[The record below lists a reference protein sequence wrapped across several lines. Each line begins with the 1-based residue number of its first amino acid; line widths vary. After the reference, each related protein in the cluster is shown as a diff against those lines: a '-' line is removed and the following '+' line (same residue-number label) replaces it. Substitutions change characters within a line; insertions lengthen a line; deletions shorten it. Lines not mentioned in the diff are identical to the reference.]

1 MTDAP
6 FEPFAYAHARF
17 GEIAWMCQNTNHLV
31 PREAVEPA
39 MLEAIRERRYTMYPQ
54 GKGDPELL
62 DLVRKDFGL
71 APADPVILTAGG
83 TEALYMLERA
93 LFRPGDEMISSDPG
107 YPIIHRFAEL
117 AGANVRALPIYAP
130 PYRLDIEKVKEAIG
144 PRTRILVLIDPLNP
158 LGSGYSR
165 EEVRSFADLAH
176 DHRIYLLNDVT
187 YRDFPERHTLAREFA
202 PEQTVTVWSVS
213 KNCGLAGMRLGGLMA
228 SPDLASTIGRFHTND
243 LGVDVVAQWAARTA
257 LRTKATWLPAVRRQ
271 TRENAVRIREVVAK
285 VEGTSLPVF
294 PSQANMFPIDLA
306 GTGIRPETIQEE
318 MLIRDGVFV
327 RSGGYVSPLFG
338 HRFIRVSFS
347 NPPSDI
353 ERFARSFPAAV
364 ARLRAPAAR
373 AA

>member
-1 MTDAP
+1 
-6 FEPFAYAHARF
+6 
-17 GEIAWMCQNTNHLV
+17 
-31 PREAVEPA
+31 
-39 MLEAIRERRYTMYPQ
+39 
-54 GKGDPELL
+54 
-62 DLVRKDFGL
+62 
-71 APADPVILTAGG
+71 
-83 TEALYMLERA
+83 
-93 LFRPGDEMISSDPG
+93 
-107 YPIIHRFAEL
+107 
-117 AGANVRALPIYAP
+117 
-130 PYRLDIEKVKEAIG
+130 
-144 PRTRILVLIDPLNP
+144 
-158 LGSGYSR
+158 
-165 EEVRSFADLAH
+165 
-176 DHRIYLLNDVT
+176 
-187 YRDFPERHTLAREFA
+187 
-202 PEQTVTVWSVS
+202 
-213 KNCGLAGMRLGGLMA
+213 MA
-228 SPDLASTIGRFHTND
+228 SPDLASTVGRFHTND

>member
-31 PREAVEPA
+31 PREVVEPA

-130 PYRLDIEKVKEAIG
+130 PYRLDLEKVKEAIG
-144 PRTRILVLIDPLNP
+144 PKTRILVLIDPLNP

-202 PEQTVTVWSVS
+202 PEQTITVWSVS

-228 SPDLASTIGRFHTND
+228 SPDLASTVGRFHTND
-243 LGVDVVAQWAARTA
+243 LGVDVVAQWAARSA

-271 TRENAVRIREVVAK
+271 TRENAVRIREVVAT
-285 VEGTSLPVF
+285 VEGASLPVF

-306 GTGIRPETIQEE
+306 GTGIRPEAIQEE
-318 MLIRDGVFV
+318 MLLRDGVFV

-364 ARLRAPAAR
+364 ARLRAPTAR

>member
-31 PREAVEPA
+31 PREVVEPA

-130 PYRLDIEKVKEAIG
+130 PYRLDLEKVKEAIG
-144 PRTRILVLIDPLNP
+144 PKTRILVLIDPLNP

-202 PEQTVTVWSVS
+202 PEQTITVWSVS

-243 LGVDVVAQWAARTA
+243 LGVDVVAQWAARSA

-271 TRENAVRIREVVAK
+271 TRENAVRIREVVAT
-285 VEGTSLPVF
+285 VEGASLPVF

-306 GTGIRPETIQEE
+306 GTGIRPEAIQEE
-318 MLIRDGVFV
+318 MLLRDGVFV

-364 ARLRAPAAR
+364 ARLRAPTAR

>member
-31 PREAVEPA
+31 PREVVEPA

-130 PYRLDIEKVKEAIG
+130 PYRLDLEKVKEAIG
-144 PRTRILVLIDPLNP
+144 PKTRILVLIDPLNP

-243 LGVDVVAQWAARTA
+243 LGVDVVAQWAARSA

-271 TRENAVRIREVVAK
+271 TRENAVRIREVVAT
-285 VEGTSLPVF
+285 VEGASLPVF

-306 GTGIRPETIQEE
+306 GTGIRPEAIQEE
-318 MLIRDGVFV
+318 MLLRDGVFV

-364 ARLRAPAAR
+364 ARLRAPTAR

>member
-31 PREAVEPA
+31 PREVVEPA

-130 PYRLDIEKVKEAIG
+130 PYRLDLEKVKEAIG
-144 PRTRILVLIDPLNP
+144 PKTRILVLIDPLNP

-202 PEQTVTVWSVS
+202 PEQTITVWSVS

-243 LGVDVVAQWAARTA
+243 LGVDVVAQWAARSA

-271 TRENAVRIREVVAK
+271 TRENAVRIREVVAT
-285 VEGTSLPVF
+285 VEGASLPVF

-306 GTGIRPETIQEE
+306 GTGIRPEAIQEE
-318 MLIRDGVFV
+318 MLLRDGVFV

>member
-1 MTDAP
+1 MTDEP

-165 EEVRSFADLAH
+165 EEVRAFADLAH

-187 YRDFPERHTLAREFA
+187 YRDFPERHTLACEFA
-202 PEQTVTVWSVS
+202 PEQTITVWSVS

-257 LRTKATWLPAVRRQ
+257 LRTKTTWLPAVRRQ

-294 PSQANMFPIDLA
+294 PSQANMFAIDLA

>member
-31 PREAVEPA
+31 PREVVEPA

-130 PYRLDIEKVKEAIG
+130 PYRLDLEKVKEAIG
-144 PRTRILVLIDPLNP
+144 PKTRILVLIDPLNP

-202 PEQTVTVWSVS
+202 PEQTITVWSVS

-243 LGVDVVAQWAARTA
+243 LGVDVVAQWAARSA

-271 TRENAVRIREVVAK
+271 TRENAVRIREVVAT
-285 VEGTSLPVF
+285 VEGASLPVF

-306 GTGIRPETIQEE
+306 GTGIRPEAIQEE
-318 MLIRDGVFV
+318 MLLRDGVFV

-364 ARLRAPAAR
+364 TRLRVPAAR

>member
-31 PREAVEPA
+31 PREVVEPA
-39 MLEAIRERRYTMYPQ
+39 MLEAIRERRYTMYPR

-130 PYRLDIEKVKEAIG
+130 PYRLDLEKVKEAIG
-144 PRTRILVLIDPLNP
+144 PKTRILVLIDPLNP

-202 PEQTVTVWSVS
+202 PEQTITVWSVS

-243 LGVDVVAQWAARTA
+243 LGVDVVAQWAARSA

-271 TRENAVRIREVVAK
+271 TRENAVRIREVVAT
-285 VEGTSLPVF
+285 VEGASLPVF

-306 GTGIRPETIQEE
+306 GTGIRPEAIQEE
-318 MLIRDGVFV
+318 MLLRDGVFV

-364 ARLRAPAAR
+364 ARLRAPTAR

>member
-130 PYRLDIEKVKEAIG
+130 PYRLDLEKVKEAIG
-144 PRTRILVLIDPLNP
+144 PKTRILVLIDPLNP

-202 PEQTVTVWSVS
+202 PEQTITVWSVS

-243 LGVDVVAQWAARTA
+243 LGVDVVAQWAARSA

-271 TRENAVRIREVVAK
+271 TRENAVRIREVVAT
-285 VEGTSLPVF
+285 VEGASLPVF

-306 GTGIRPETIQEE
+306 GTGIRPEAIQEE
-318 MLIRDGVFV
+318 MLLRDGVFV

-364 ARLRAPAAR
+364 ARLRAPTAR

>member
-130 PYRLDIEKVKEAIG
+130 PYRLDLEKVKEAIG
-144 PRTRILVLIDPLNP
+144 PKTRILVLIDPLNP

-202 PEQTVTVWSVS
+202 PEQTITVWSVS

-243 LGVDVVAQWAARTA
+243 LGVDVVAQWAARSA

-306 GTGIRPETIQEE
+306 GTGIRPEAIQEE
-318 MLIRDGVFV
+318 MLLRDGVFV

-364 ARLRAPAAR
+364 ARLRAPTAR

>member
-31 PREAVEPA
+31 PREVVEPA

-130 PYRLDIEKVKEAIG
+130 PYRLDLEKVKEAIG
-144 PRTRILVLIDPLNP
+144 PKTRILVLIDPLNP

-202 PEQTVTVWSVS
+202 PEQTITVWSVS

-243 LGVDVVAQWAARTA
+243 LGVDVVAQWAARSA

-271 TRENAVRIREVVAK
+271 TRENAVRIREVVAT
-285 VEGTSLPVF
+285 VEGASLPVF

>member
-144 PRTRILVLIDPLNP
+144 PKTRILVLIDPLNP

-202 PEQTVTVWSVS
+202 PEQTITVWSVS

-243 LGVDVVAQWAARTA
+243 LGVDVVAQWAARSA

-306 GTGIRPETIQEE
+306 GTGIRPEAIQEE
-318 MLIRDGVFV
+318 MLLRDGVFV

-364 ARLRAPAAR
+364 ARLRAPTAR

>member
-31 PREAVEPA
+31 PREVVEPA

-130 PYRLDIEKVKEAIG
+130 PYRLDLEKVKEAIG

-202 PEQTVTVWSVS
+202 PEQTITVWSVS

-243 LGVDVVAQWAARTA
+243 LGVDVVAQWAARSA

-364 ARLRAPAAR
+364 ARLRAPTAR